1 MQECMYIS
9 VYVGPMLVCMH
20 VAYVCV
26 WLANNFINRRVTS
39 YYLLVSPFWR
49 QNPFRVNLK
58 QTFWCLSSVLI
69 SIGDT
74 ISRFKVIL

>member
-26 WLANNFINRRVTS
+26 RLANNFINRRVTTIFS
-39 YYLLVSPFWR
+39 YIHFGAKTRLE
-49 QNPFRVNLK
+49 
-58 QTFWCLSSVLI
+58 LI
-69 SIGDT
+69 
-74 ISRFKVIL
+74 